1 MVGDVAAAAR
11 FLVELGV
18 NHEILH
24 HGQLIVYANAL
35 GRAFPAS
42 WAAFG
47 LQGTSPPSEAGL
59 LLGFLVGACRERAV
73 GSDSWAPAAK
83 GAANTRGARTMTKVT
98 AQMSV
103 SLDGF
108 YTGPRDTRGPK
119 DMSGW
124 MRGPEAPGFFRVTR
138 WVVDAMAWRE
148 RQGFAGGEQSI
159 NSEIIEETFAAAGAY
174 VMGRRMFDA
183 GEVPWGEE
191 PPFHA
196 PVFVVTHRPR
206 DVLERQG
213 GTSFTFV
220 TEGLERAIELARDAA
235 GSKDVAVA
243 GGGELLRQVLTAGLL
258 DQLEL
263 HIAPVLLGDGQRLFD
278 PSLGL
283 GADDGIELVPTRVV
297 EAPEVT
303 HIRYTVT
310 GRSKLVLDDRGAS
323 GDLVGPAQP
332 EQ

>member
-1 MVGDVAAAAR
+1 
-11 FLVELGV
+11 
-18 NHEILH
+18 
-24 HGQLIVYANAL
+24 
-35 GRAFPAS
+35 
-42 WAAFG
+42 
-47 LQGTSPPSEAGL
+47 
-59 LLGFLVGACRERAV
+59 
-73 GSDSWAPAAK
+73 
-83 GAANTRGARTMTKVT
+83 MTKVT

-220 TEGLERAIELARDAA
+220 TEGLERAIELARNAA

-258 DQLEL
+258 DQLEV

-303 HIRYTVT
+303 HVRYTVT